1 MFCFLA
7 PSAPKISGPSND
19 DDNKANVTTTAK
31 KTLVWAHET
40 CYHPELPPSPPCR
53 HWKRLGRC
61 PALNAGMCA
70 FQHDEDE
77 KGASATLD
85 KQRWG
90 GKRHFVR
97 NQHKNSV
104 FRIFLMQTYGT
115 EYLTKEDGVIIDA
128 AGGKGELSWELLNL
142 TGVNQCLV
150 IDPRPL
156 SLSLVQTKWK
166 KGLFEPKRTG
176 PVFSK
181 WYPSCE
187 DGCRLRESKSPDHLR
202 CFFDSD
208 LYLEFMNVIT
218 AVNHGGCKLK
228 EVERSNHWFECEL
241 DRAKRIAW
249 TTKGLQHEDGTSY
262 NEELTM
268 YQRRNQQKS
277 DSTYDETEQSAEVTD
292 PSIARDIL
300 QRCNLIVGFH
310 PDQAAGDIADF
321 AITRGIPWCIVPCCV
336 YSDSFSRRKLKDG
349 TSVKTHEQLVQWLC
363 EKDAN
368 AKVATLDVEGKN
380 IVVYTLPMDKLASR
394 CS

>member
-1 MFCFLA
+1 
-7 PSAPKISGPSND
+7 
-19 DDNKANVTTTAK
+19 
-31 KTLVWAHET
+31 
-40 CYHPELPPSPPCR
+40 
-53 HWKRLGRC
+53 
-61 PALNAGMCA
+61 
-70 FQHDEDE
+70 
-77 KGASATLD
+77 
-85 KQRWG
+85 
-90 GKRHFVR
+90 
-97 NQHKNSV
+97 
-104 FRIFLMQTYGT
+104 
-115 EYLTKEDGVIIDA
+115 
-128 AGGKGELSWELLNL
+128 
-142 TGVNQCLV
+142 
-150 IDPRPL
+150 
-156 SLSLVQTKWK
+156 
-166 KGLFEPKRTG
+166 
-176 PVFSK
+176 
-181 WYPSCE
+181 
-187 DGCRLRESKSPDHLR
+187 
-202 CFFDSD
+202 
-208 LYLEFMNVIT
+208 MNVIT

-262 NEELTM
+262 NEEQTM

-380 IVVYTLPMDKLASR
+380 IVVYTLPIDKLAS
-394 CS
+394 